1 MFRRI
6 FGAALG
12 AGIGVGLI
20 VALLQ
25 HVTLVPMILTAET
38 YESSA
43 AHEHSLLAPSSGTG
57 ATLVTPRRAMPLPRR
72 PRARFRLGARS

>member
-6 FGAALG
+6 FGAALA

-25 HVTLVPMILTAET
+25 HVALVPIILTAET
-38 YESSA
+38 TKRRA
-43 AHEHSLLAPSSGTG
+43 RRHSLLLRRLAP
-57 ATLVTPRRAMPLPRR
+57 AH
-72 PRARFRLGARS
+72 RLSPGARCCPPAASEISPWAV

>member
-6 FGAALG
+6 FGAGLG

-25 HVTLVPMILTAET
+25 HVTLVPMIFDSRDL
-38 YESSA
+38 
-43 AHEHSLLAPSSGTG
+43 
-57 ATLVTPRRAMPLPRR
+57 
-72 PRARFRLGARS
+72 

>member
-38 YESSA
+38 YESGA

-57 ATLVTPRRAMPLPRR
+57 ATLSPRRTMPLSRR
-72 PRARFRLGARS
+72 PRARFRLGTRS